1 MDNINIYDE
10 LKEINKSIVE
20 LRTTVQN
27 FSQTLSDVKI
37 KLDNV
42 IPRVQTLED
51 SKKDMAE
58 FETTRDK
65 KQNRIITY
73 IFILFTAINI
83 IIQVAFKLI

>member
-1 MDNINIYDE
+1 MDNINIYNE
-10 LKEINKSIVE
+10 LKEINQSIVE

-27 FSQTLSDVKI
+27 LSQTLSDVKS

-58 FETTRDK
+58 FEEARDK
-65 KQNRIITY
+65 RQNRVITY
-73 IFILFTAINI
+73 VFLLFTAINV
-83 IIQVAFKLI
+83 IIQVAFKLF

>member
-1 MDNINIYDE
+1 MDNINIYNE
-10 LKEINKSIVE
+10 LKEINQSIVE

-27 FSQTLSDVKI
+27 LSQTLSDVKS

-58 FETTRDK
+58 FEEARDK
-65 KQNRIITY
+65 RQNRVITY
-73 IFILFTAINI
+73 VFLLFTVINV
-83 IIQVAFKLI
+83 IIQVTFKIF

>member
-27 FSQTLSDVKI
+27 VSQTLSDVKN
-37 KLDNV
+37 KLDNI

-58 FETTRDK
+58 FESDRDK

-83 IIQVAFKLI
+83 IIQVTFKLI

>member
-1 MDNINIYDE
+1 MDDINIYNE
-10 LKEINKSIVE
+10 LKEINQSIVE

-27 FSQTLSDVKI
+27 LSQTLSDVKS

-58 FETTRDK
+58 FEEARDK
-65 KQNRIITY
+65 RQNRVITY
-73 IFILFTAINI
+73 VFLLFTAINV
-83 IIQVAFKLI
+83 IIQVAFKLF

>member
-1 MDNINIYDE
+1 MNDINIYNE
-10 LKEINKSIVE
+10 LKEINQSIVE

-27 FSQTLSDVKI
+27 LSQTLSDVKS

-58 FETTRDK
+58 FEEARDK
-65 KQNRIITY
+65 RQNRVITY
-73 IFILFTAINI
+73 VFLLFTAINV
-83 IIQVAFKLI
+83 IIQVAFKLF

>member
-58 FETTRDK
+58 FERLEIRSRTG
-65 KQNRIITY
+65 
-73 IFILFTAINI
+73 
-83 IIQVAFKLI
+83 

>member
-1 MDNINIYDE
+1 MDEINIYNE

-27 FSQTLSDVKI
+27 ISQTLSDVKN

-58 FETTRDK
+58 FESDRDK

-83 IIQVAFKLI
+83 IIQVGFKLI

>member
-1 MDNINIYDE
+1 MDNINIYNE

-27 FSQTLSDVKI
+27 VSQTLSDVKN

-58 FETTRDK
+58 FESDRDK
-65 KQNRIITY
+65 KQNRVITY

-83 IIQVAFKLI
+83 IIQVTFKLI

>member
-1 MDNINIYDE
+1 MDNINIYNE
-10 LKEINKSIVE
+10 LKEINQSIVE

-27 FSQTLSDVKI
+27 LSQTLSEVKS

-58 FETTRDK
+58 FEEARDK
-65 KQNRIITY
+65 RQNRVITY
-73 IFILFTAINI
+73 VFLLFTAINV
-83 IIQVAFKLI
+83 IIQVAFKIF

>member
-1 MDNINIYDE
+1 MDEINIYNE

-27 FSQTLSDVKI
+27 FSQTLSDVKN

-51 SKKDMAE
+51 SKKDLAE

-65 KQNRIITY
+65 KQNRVITY

-83 IIQVAFKLI
+83 IIQVTFKLI

>member
-1 MDNINIYDE
+1 MDDINIYNE
-10 LKEINKSIVE
+10 LKEINQSIVE

-27 FSQTLSDVKI
+27 LSQTLSEVKS

-58 FETTRDK
+58 FEEARDK
-65 KQNRIITY
+65 RQNRIITY

-83 IIQVAFKLI
+83 IIDIAFKLF

>member
-1 MDNINIYDE
+1 MDDINIYNE
-10 LKEINKSIVE
+10 LKEINQSIVE

-27 FSQTLSDVKI
+27 LSQTLSEVKS

-58 FETTRDK
+58 FEEARDK
-65 KQNRIITY
+65 RQNRVITY
-73 IFILFTAINI
+73 VFLLFTVINV
-83 IIQVAFKLI
+83 IIQVAFKIF

>member
-83 IIQVAFKLI
+83 IIQVTFKLI

>member
-1 MDNINIYDE
+1 MDNINIYNE
-10 LKEINKSIVE
+10 LKEINQSIVE

-27 FSQTLSDVKI
+27 LSQTLSDVKS

-58 FETTRDK
+58 FEEARDK
-65 KQNRIITY
+65 RQNRVITY
-73 IFILFTAINI
+73 VFLLFTVINV
-83 IIQVAFKLI
+83 IIQVAFKLF

>member
-1 MDNINIYDE
+1 MDNINIYNE
-10 LKEINKSIVE
+10 LKEINQSIVE

-27 FSQTLSDVKI
+27 LSQTLSDVKS

-58 FETTRDK
+58 FEEARDK
-65 KQNRIITY
+65 RQNRVITY
-73 IFILFTAINI
+73 VFLLFTAINV
-83 IIQVAFKLI
+83 IIQVAFKIF

>member
-1 MDNINIYDE
+1 MDNINIYNE
-10 LKEINKSIVE
+10 LKEINQSIVE

-27 FSQTLSDVKI
+27 LSQTLSDVKN

-58 FETTRDK
+58 FEEARDK
-65 KQNRIITY
+65 RQNRVITY
-73 IFILFTAINI
+73 VFLLFTVINV
-83 IIQVAFKLI
+83 IIQVAFKLF

>member
-10 LKEINKSIVE
+10 LKEINQSIVE

-27 FSQTLSDVKI
+27 LSQTLSEVKS

-58 FETTRDK
+58 FEEARDK
-65 KQNRIITY
+65 RQNRVITY
-73 IFILFTAINI
+73 IFLLFTAINV
-83 IIQVAFKLI
+83 IIQVTFKLF

>member
-1 MDNINIYDE
+1 MDNINIYNE
-10 LKEINKSIVE
+10 LKEINQSIVE

-27 FSQTLSDVKI
+27 LSQTLSDVKS

-58 FETTRDK
+58 FEEARDK
-65 KQNRIITY
+65 RQNRVITY
-73 IFILFTAINI
+73 VFLLFTVINV
-83 IIQVAFKLI
+83 IIQVAFKIF